1 MTSDGGA
8 EALKAAIRRSLLLI
22 IALVVVAIVTVNALR
37 QMSGPTYSASAR
49 VLISTTPLSQI
60 ITNTVPPFI
69 DPNRVLDTAQTLAN
83 SPEVY
88 ERAARDTQGRL
99 GTASKL
105 QAATS
110 VSGSG
115 TNDILT
121 FSAKSSHPSSA
132 LAIANAT
139 STAYVEWRADFAQE
153 TIRKTA
159 DQLRSRLEALSPTD
173 PGRRDIQNLL
183 TKLDGLSA
191 PGDATVVA
199 PASSTAKV
207 SPAPVKDTLLG
218 ASLGLVIAL
227 LFVALREALDTTIR
241 SERDVE
247 EILAVPV
254 IGTVRT
260 LPRRAQMVTYGRHG
274 NSFADSYA
282 LLAANLARIRPQNE
296 SVVLAVTSSV
306 SGEGKTTTAAN
317 LAVSLARRGSRVV
330 LADFDLR
337 RPALGKLF
345 GLAPDAPGV
354 LQILT
359 GKASVDETLWSV
371 TLDGSRPGVS
381 QNGRPLGDAATTQ
394 ESETKGSSLMVIPA
408 GGTHR
413 SLSGPLVRRV
423 APVLEQLRLR
433 ADFVVIDTPP
443 AFLTV
448 ELAELSGL
456 IDNVLIVVR
465 HGRVSQRSLRL
476 LGQQARSWP
485 AAVAGAVLTGA
496 PPSEKKYAYYGTA
509 G

>member
-37 QMSGPTYSASAR
+37 QLSGPTYSASAR
-49 VLISTTPLSQI
+49 VLISTTPLSEI
-60 ITNTVPPFI
+60 ITNTVPPFV
-69 DPNRVLDTAQTLAN
+69 DPTRVLGTAQALAN

-88 ERAARDTQGRL
+88 QRAARDTQGTL

-110 VSGSG
+110 VSGSS

-121 FSAKSSHPSSA
+121 FSANSSHASSA
-132 LAIANAT
+132 VAIANAT
-139 STAYVEWRADFAQE
+139 STAYVEWRADFARE
-153 TIRKTA
+153 TIRDTA
-159 DQLRSRLEALSPTD
+159 DQLRARLQALPPAD
-173 PGRRDIQNLL
+173 PGRRDIESLL

-207 SPAPVKDTLLG
+207 SPAPLKDTLLG

-254 IGTVRT
+254 IGTVRS
-260 LPRRAQMVTYGRHG
+260 LPRRARMVTYGRHG
-274 NSFADSYA
+274 DAFADAYA
-282 LLAANLARIRPQNE
+282 LLAANLARIRPQHE

-345 GLAPDAPGV
+345 GLAPDARGV

-359 GKASVDETLWSV
+359 GTASVDETLWSV
-371 TLDGSRPGVS
+371 TLEGPRPGVS
-381 QNGRPLGDAATTQ
+381 QNGRPIVDAATQ
-394 ESETKGSSLMVIPA
+394 ESETKGGSLLVIPA
-408 GGTHR
+408 GGTSR
-413 SLSGPLVRRV
+413 SPSGSLMRRV
-423 APVLEQLRLR
+423 PPVLEQLRVR

-476 LGQQARSWP
+476 LSQQARTWP
-485 AAVAGAVLTGA
+485 AAVAGAVLTDA
-496 PPSEKKYAYYGTA
+496 PAREKDSYYGAT

>member
-22 IALVVVAIVTVNALR
+22 VALVLIAILTVNALR
-37 QMSGPTYSASAR
+37 QLSGPTYSASAR

-60 ITNTVPPFI
+60 ITNTVPPFV
-69 DPNRVLDTAQTLAN
+69 DPTRVLDTARTLAN

-88 ERAARDTQGRL
+88 QRAARDTQGTL

-105 QAATS
+105 QDATS
-110 VSGSG
+110 VSGSS

-121 FSAKSSHPSSA
+121 FSAKSSHSSTA
-132 LAIANAT
+132 VAVANAT
-139 STAYVEWRADFAQE
+139 STAYVEWRADFARE
-153 TIRKTA
+153 TISKTA
-159 DQLRSRLEALSPTD
+159 DQLRSRLQALPPAD
-173 PGRRDIQNLL
+173 PGRRDIENLL

-199 PASSTAKV
+199 PASSSTKV
-207 SPAPVKDTLLG
+207 SPAPLKDTLLG

-227 LFVALREALDTTIR
+227 LFVALREALDTTVR
-241 SERDVE
+241 SERDIE
-247 EILAVPV
+247 EILAAPV
-254 IGTVRT
+254 LGTVRS

-274 NSFADSYA
+274 AAFADSYA
-282 LLAANLARIRPQNE
+282 LLAANLARMRPQDE
-296 SVVLAVTSSV
+296 SLVLAVTSSV
-306 SGEGKTTTAAN
+306 SREGKTTTAAN

-337 RPALGKLF
+337 KPSVGTLF
-345 GLAPDAPGV
+345 RLPPDALGV
-354 LQILT
+354 LQILSGT
-359 GKASVDETLWSV
+359 ASVDQTLWSV
-371 TLDGSRPGVS
+371 TLEGSRPGVS
-381 QNGRPLGDAATTQ
+381 LNGRSIVDAALTNG
-394 ESETKGSSLMVIPA
+394 ETEAGSLLVIPA
-408 GGTHR
+408 GGTSR
-413 SLSGPLVRRV
+413 SVSGSLLQRV
-423 APVLEQLRLR
+423 APVLEQLRVR

-476 LGQQARSWP
+476 LSQQARSWP
-485 AAVAGAVLTGA
+485 AEVAGAVLTDA
-496 PPSEKKYAYYGTA
+496 PASEKEYAYYGA
-509 G
+509 AR